1 MCSSAARPLTHS
13 LTQSTCHAVAD
24 DNDDDDDDDDDDAQQ
39 VDSKPKQQQQQ
50 TPAGRRWKT
59 QQ

>member
-1 MCSSAARPLTHS
+1 MQQCSQATHS

-24 DNDDDDDDDDDDAQQ
+24 VNDDDDDDDDDDAQQ